1 MRNIM
6 DDLKKDLEIPDIVNK
21 KADEAF
27 NKIKAE
33 CEGREKGSIVDMKPK
48 KYHTKR
54 ITVLVAAVVALC
66 AVTAAAAVVRWS
78 HSLSEGLQASEEQM
92 KQLESSGMNTFVEQP
107 CTVNGVTVTAV
118 QSITDNYYTH
128 IAFRVEGYKTDEGV
142 QPEFESIDVTVD
154 GMDDFGYSA
163 SFWNGTV
170 SDNNGKAVNVN
181 GEKIKTDENGRILW
195 NYVMDDGSMEFQMIL
210 FCREDQRGYFIGKDI
225 HVELGGLGVV
235 TGKIDHTTEVDGTWV
250 FDWTLGGA
258 DTTRVCEMDQ
268 PLEDTGAVIKRL
280 EISPISIVAE
290 YDFPRQTVVEEC
302 IEENGEMGTFERY
315 AEPPVVKGVKL
326 KDGTVIKY
334 LYGGPGGGGYDGAAG
349 SKYVTKNAADR
360 IIDPDEVESVLFLK
374 DYTQWKDIDSPEFIE
389 VELNK

>member
-1 MRNIM
+1 MRDIM

-33 CEGREKGSIVDMKPK
+33 CESGEKGSIVDMKPK

-92 KQLESSGMNTFVEQP
+92 KQLETSGMNTFVEQP

-118 QSITDNYYTH
+118 QSITDNYYTY
-128 IAFRVEGYKTDEGV
+128 IAFKVEGFDLEEGKE
-142 QPEFESIDVTVD
+142 PSFENINVTVD
-154 GMDDFGYSA
+154 GEEEFGYTA
-163 SFWNGTV
+163 GFWDGIV
-170 SDNNGKAVNVN
+170 DDNEGNPVTLD
-181 GEKIKTDENGRILW
+181 GERLKIDENGRLII
-195 NYVMDDGSMEFQMIL
+195 NYVMDDGSLEYEMIL
-210 FCREDQRGYFIGKDI
+210 TNDVKEAGYFIGKDI
-225 HVELGGLGVV
+225 HVELENLGVY
-235 TGKIDHTTEVDGTWV
+235 TGKLDHTTKVEGNWV

-258 DTTRVCEMDQ
+258 DTTRVCEMDYA
-268 PLEDTGAVIKRL
+268 LEDTGATVKRL
-280 EISPISIVAE
+280 EISPISVIAE

-315 AEPPVVKGVKL
+315 AEPPAVKGVKL

>member
-1 MRNIM
+1 MRDIM

-27 NKIKAE
+27 NKIKTE
-33 CEGREKGSIVDMKPK
+33 CESGEKGSIVDMKPK

-92 KQLESSGMNTFVEQP
+92 KQLETSGMNTFVEQP

-118 QSITDNYYTH
+118 QSITDNYYTY
-128 IAFRVEGYKTDEGV
+128 IAFKVEGFELKEGES
-142 QPEFESIDVTVD
+142 PCFENINITLD
-154 GMDDFGYSA
+154 GEQNFGYDA
-163 SFWNGTV
+163 SFWDGTV
-170 SDNNGKAVNVN
+170 SDNEGNVMN
-181 GEKIKTDENGRILW
+181 ADGSKLKTDENGNILLD
-195 NYVMDDGSMEFQMIL
+195 YIMDDGSLEYQIIL
-210 FCREDQRGYFIGKDI
+210 TNSTGDPGYFIGKKI
-225 HVELGGLGVV
+225 HVELENLG
-235 TGKIDHTTEVDGTWV
+235 TSEKADFSPAADGTWA

-315 AEPPVVKGVKL
+315 AEPPAVKGVKL

-334 LYGGPGGGGYDGAAG
+334 LYGGPGGGGYDGAVG
-349 SKYVTKNAADR
+349 SKYITREAADR